1 MTPAEVASFRSL
13 LEDERAKIALAI
25 EGFRQ
30 DGLRNIEDE
39 LGLPGGVGADTA
51 SVTFER
57 ELGEGLGESAQLTLE
72 QIDHALDRLAEGT
85 YGLCE
90 VCGKPIDNERLVARP
105 SATLCIEDQR
115 RAAGRG

>member
-1 MTPAEVASFRSL
+1 MTPAEVAEVRTL
-13 LEDERAKIALAI
+13 LEDERERIATAL

-39 LGLPGGVGADTA
+39 LGIPGAVGADTA
-51 SVTFER
+51 SATFER
-57 ELGEGLGESAQLTLE
+57 ELGEGLGEGAQQMLD
-72 QIDHALDRLAEGT
+72 QIVHALDRLEKGT

-90 VCGKPIDNERLVARP
+90 RCGNPIDHERLMARP

-115 RAAGRG
+115 RAGRG